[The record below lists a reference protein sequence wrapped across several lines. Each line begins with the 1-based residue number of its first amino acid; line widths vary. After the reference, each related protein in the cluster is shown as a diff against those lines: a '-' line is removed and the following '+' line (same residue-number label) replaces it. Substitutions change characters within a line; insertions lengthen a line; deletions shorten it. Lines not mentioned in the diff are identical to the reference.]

1 MGRLIPLIGAAVVAL
16 AIGFGAGWFLK
27 PAPEEAHAMGSKD
40 ELAEEAGFTYTIKDK
55 VVNLADP
62 GPSRK
67 YLKISLALQITE
79 APAAGA
85 KRKAPPSPEEQ
96 KKLEEGFSH
105 ARGAQV
111 NDVVISVLS
120 SKRSDELLSIDGKER
135 LREELKG
142 RLNALLPQDQK
153 ISKIFLTDFIIQ

>member
-1 MGRLIPLIGAAVVAL
+1 
-16 AIGFGAGWFLK
+16 
-27 PAPEEAHAMGSKD
+27 
-40 ELAEEAGFTYTIKDK
+40 
-55 VVNLADP
+55 
-62 GPSRK
+62 
-67 YLKISLALQITE
+67 
-79 APAAGA
+79 
-85 KRKAPPSPEEQ
+85 
-96 KKLEEGFSH
+96 
-105 ARGAQV
+105 V